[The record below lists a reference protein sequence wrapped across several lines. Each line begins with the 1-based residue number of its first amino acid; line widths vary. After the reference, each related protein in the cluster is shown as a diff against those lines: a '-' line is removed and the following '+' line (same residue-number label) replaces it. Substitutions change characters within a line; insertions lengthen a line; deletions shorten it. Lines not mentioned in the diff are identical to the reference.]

1 MMFLHLSDI
10 HFLRRYPRVEK
21 GYNSIFNCM
30 TSPLIQIKNSLNK
43 INLSE
48 IDFIIITGDL
58 VESGTSEDYEILK
71 YELENLLGE
80 IPYII
85 TLGNHDNK
93 EAFYKGWFNKECN
106 EPYNTINDIDGLRI
120 IGFDNSIYKNSDG
133 FISDS
138 QYNWLKTQLEISN
151 NKKTILICHHHLIKN
166 QFTTPSVN
174 YNDGFEELIRK
185 SSIVGIF
192 TGHTHH
198 SFKGSFAG
206 KPYFSTGSLSF
217 IGYDEGNGIVRFEEN
232 SQISICKYEDGK
244 ISVKVISTLEE
255 IKLLGKIDFKK

>member
-85 TLGNHDNK
+85 TLGNH
-93 EAFYKGWFNKECN
+93 
-106 EPYNTINDIDGLRI
+106 I
-120 IGFDNSIYKNSDG
+120 I
-133 FISDS
+133 
-138 QYNWLKTQLEISN
+138 
-151 NKKTILICHHHLIKN
+151 
-166 QFTTPSVN
+166 
-174 YNDGFEELIRK
+174 
-185 SSIVGIF
+185 
-192 TGHTHH
+192 
-198 SFKGSFAG
+198 
-206 KPYFSTGSLSF
+206 
-217 IGYDEGNGIVRFEEN
+217 
-232 SQISICKYEDGK
+232 
-244 ISVKVISTLEE
+244 
-255 IKLLGKIDFKK
+255 LLMI

>member
-1 MMFLHLSDI
+1 MRFLHLSDI
-10 HFLRRYPRVEK
+10 HFLRKYHKAEK
-21 GYNSIFNCM
+21 GYNSIFNNM
-30 TSPLIQIKNSLNK
+30 TNPVEQIKSCLK
-43 INLSE
+43 KVDLKT

-58 VESGTSEDYEILK
+58 VESGSAEDYKVLK
-71 YELENLLGE
+71 YELGRLFKG
-80 IPYII
+80 IPYVV

-93 EAFYKGWFNKECN
+93 EAFYKGWFNKESN
-106 EPYNTINDIDGLRI
+106 KSYNVVKEIGDLRI
-120 IGFDNSIYKNSDG
+120 ISFDNSNYKNSDG

-166 QFTTPSVN
+166 QFTTPSVS

-217 IGYDEGNGIVRFEEN
+217 IGYDEGNGIVRLEEN
-232 SQISICKYEDGK
+232 AQISICKYEDGK